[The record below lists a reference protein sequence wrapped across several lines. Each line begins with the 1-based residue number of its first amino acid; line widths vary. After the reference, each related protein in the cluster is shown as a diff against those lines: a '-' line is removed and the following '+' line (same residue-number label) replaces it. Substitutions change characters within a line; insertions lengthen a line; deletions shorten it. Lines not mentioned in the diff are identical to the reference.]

1 MPMMGKKMAGPAKKY
16 QRGGRVRQGMQSPAA
31 GRARSDMAQDVMRR
45 ERARETVSDAER
57 MRQLRES
64 EEGMGS
70 MGDEIRNM
78 MRRQGEGF
86 KKGGKVPAKPA
97 KPVKMQKG
105 GMVPCKGCPNPA
117 ACRRAGR
124 CMMAG

>member
-31 GRARSDMAQDVMRR
+31 GRARSDMAEDVMRR
-45 ERARETVSDAER
+45 ERARETVSPEEKR
-57 MRQLRES
+57 RQLRES
-64 EEGMGS
+64 EKDMDS

-78 MRRQGEGF
+78 LRRQGEGF